1 MQWKCFDDAEAF
13 GMTRSVRFGLVAA
26 AVLGL
31 AIAVRLVTLLAWP
44 SVARP
49 DEVFQSLEPAHRL
62 VTGFGIVSWEWRDGI
77 RSWLFPGAIA
87 GLMELAR
94 HAGLATGGTLA
105 VVAAA
110 MAALALVPA
119 AVALRAAHGMMPEAR
134 VLAMLCA
141 AAPCVLWPDLVHL
154 GPRTMTEVQGG
165 HLLILAGAL
174 ATPSLADHNKAR
186 WCAGLGAV
194 LGLCFCL
201 RFHLLPAMALVAWW
215 RCRGDAAAWR
225 ALLAGVAGPLLCA
238 GLLDWVTLGTPF
250 QSVWKNFAVNV
261 VEGRSET
268 YGISPPDWYLW
279 DMWARWGI
287 VATSVVGLLFAAGI
301 RRRPLFALL
310 AGVVL
315 LSHSVLRHKESSF
328 VYAAVA
334 AIMIVAGTGGLV
346 ICRNLASVCPR
357 LAAPSMLAMA
367 LLWAGV
373 SAGVARRDWA
383 EWAPSPTLWAERL
396 VRQQAGLCGL
406 AFYRFAWAGTGGYT
420 HLDRPVPIALI
431 DSAVE
436 LPIVAPGVNAIVA
449 PASEGVPGFEL
460 QACHGGACV
469 WHRDGPCRTPVA
481 FNTDTDLVRRRE

>member
-261 VEGRSET
+261 VEGRSEDVRYQSAGLVSLGHVGAVGNSGDIRCRPSVCGRYPAAT
-268 YGISPPDWYLW
+268 AVRS
-279 DMWARWGI
+279 ARRGCPA
-287 VATSVVGLLFAAGI
+287 VPLRAAPQGKQLCL
-301 RRRPLFALL
+301 RRCCRHHDCCRNRRPGDLPQSRIGMPSL
-310 AGVVL
+310 GR
-315 LSHSVLRHKESSF
+315 S
-328 VYAAVA
+328 VYAGYGPAMGRCVRRGCPARLGRVGAV
-334 AIMIVAGTGGLV
+334 
-346 ICRNLASVCPR
+346 
-357 LAAPSMLAMA
+357 
-367 LLWAGV
+367 
-373 SAGVARRDWA
+373 
-383 EWAPSPTLWAERL
+383 
-396 VRQQAGLCGL
+396 
-406 AFYRFAWAGTGGYT
+406 T
-420 HLDRPVPIALI
+420 HLVGR
-431 DSAVE
+431 
-436 LPIVAPGVNAIVA
+436 APGAA
-449 PASEGVPGFEL
+449 TGRSMWPGIL
-460 QACHGGACV
+460 PVRLGRNWRLHPP
-469 WHRDGPCRTPVA
+469 GPSGPNRP
-481 FNTDTDLVRRRE
+481 D